1 MIGWLDTILR
11 RPRAVL
17 SAMIVLVLAGLL
29 SYITIPKE
37 SNPNVTIPTFFV
49 STTVPGISP
58 QDAERLLVK
67 PIEVK
72 LRGLE
77 GLKQIT
83 AYSTEGRGALIV
95 EFESDV
101 DMQKAARDVRVKV
114 DDAKPDLPLDATT
127 PAIAE
132 INLSLQPTILVAVSG
147 EVPERTLEA
156 RAKDLQD
163 ALQRIPTVLS
173 ADLKGKRDEVLE
185 VIVNKQKLEAYGLG
199 PADIYN
205 VVSRNNLLIAA
216 GSSEGS
222 KGRFSVKLPG
232 LIQSPEDLLKLPVKS
247 VKGTVVTLQQ
257 VADVRRS
264 FKDRTEY
271 AMYNGRP
278 AITIEV
284 VKRQG
289 TNIIETNAEVR
300 RVADEMLKAWP
311 TAMHVDYALDQSNT
325 IKDVLQSLQDGVIL
339 AILLVMVL
347 VVAALGLRSGILVG
361 ISIPT
366 SFLIGFFVI
375 AMMGYTLN
383 IMIMFGLIL
392 SVGILV
398 DGSIVLAEYADRKM
412 AEGMA
417 PKEAYIAAAKRMF
430 WPIVSSMATTIAA
443 FIPLLF
449 WPGIAGEF
457 MSYLP
462 VTVIT
467 VLTASLLTAMVFV
480 PAVGFFIGKT
490 DKETMEQFGHF
501 ADDEHADFRKM
512 KGLTGLYL
520 RFIERIIRHPILVGI
535 AVLTLMGGI
544 VATYITHPTGTEFF
558 VDTEPEQVNVYVRA
572 RGNLGVAQQ
581 LALTREVEA
590 RVVKVKG
597 IKTFA
602 TSAGKSSNG
611 GAFGSQDVP
620 ADVVGTIQLEL
631 EPVGSR
637 KPWKQLNKELDAT
650 VADMPGIF
658 VEVRPLEGG
667 PQSGKDIRLQITSM
681 DRDAAF
687 AAARKVEDHMVNG
700 MKGIINVDDD
710 LPLPGYEWTLTVD
723 REKAGQFGADIASA
737 GTLVQ
742 LATTG
747 AKVGSYRPDNSKDE
761 IDIRVRLPENER
773 SIAAVKDIKLTTPS
787 GLVPMSNFMESK
799 VVPLVNVLYRF
810 DGVPSVFVKGNV
822 APGVFANDKI
832 QELNTWIGQQKWP
845 SGVSLKFRG
854 TDEDQKKSGEF
865 LVKALVASIFMMFM
879 ILIVQYNSFYHVLI
893 TLSTVVMS
901 TVGVLLGM
909 LVTGQYFSII
919 MTGTGVIA
927 LIGVVVSHSIVLIDT
942 FHRLRDAGQNGIEA
956 AIRTCSQRMR
966 PVLLTSIT
974 AMLGLLPLMFELN
987 VNFFTRHIA
996 IGSVTSAWWVH
1007 LSTAMVFGLMLATV
1021 LTLIMTPVLLA
1032 APTVFKEN
1040 SAKRRELKA
1049 AALAAQEEAALGLEN
1064 MDKPRRRK
1072 SARKGGKVAP
1082 SKEEVI
1088 EEEEPLKHAAE

>member
-1 MIGWLDTILR
+1 MIGWLDKILR

-17 SAMIVLVLAGLL
+17 SAMIVLVVAGLM
-29 SYITIPKE
+29 SYINIPKE
-37 SNPNVTIPTFFV
+37 SNPNITIPTFFV
-49 STTVPGISP
+49 STSIPGISP

-83 AYSTEGRGALIV
+83 AYATEGRGGLIV
-95 EFESDV
+95 EFETDANLE
-101 DMQKAARDVRVKV
+101 KASRDVRLKV
-114 DDAKPDLPLDATT
+114 DEAKPDLPADATS
-127 PAIAE
+127 PAVNE

-147 EVPERTLEA
+147 DVPERTLEA

-163 ALQRIPTVLS
+163 ALQRIPSVLT
-173 ADLKGKRDEVLE
+173 ADLTGKRDEVLE
-185 VIVNKQKLEAYGLG
+185 IIVNKQKLEAYGLG

-205 VVSRNNLLIAA
+205 IVSRNNLLVAA

-222 KGRFSVKLPG
+222 TGRFSVKVPG
-232 LIQSPEDLLKLPVKS
+232 LIQSPSDLFDLPVKS
-247 VKGTVVTLQQ
+247 FNGTVVTLKD
-257 VADVRRS
+257 VAEVRRT
-264 FKDRTEY
+264 FLDRTQY
-271 AMYNGRP
+271 ALYNGRP
-278 AITIEV
+278 AITINV

-289 TNIIETNAEVR
+289 TNIIETNDEVKR
-300 RVADEMLKAWP
+300 IAGDTLKTWP
-311 TAMHVDYALDQSNT
+311 TAMHIDYALDQSNT
-325 IKDVLQSLQDGVIL
+325 IKDVQQSLQDGVIL

-347 VVAALGLRSGILVG
+347 VVAALGVRSGILVG

-366 SFLIGFFVI
+366 SFLIGFFI
-375 AMMGYTLN
+375 ISSMGYTLN

-398 DGSIVLAEYADRKM
+398 DGAIVLSEYADRKM
-412 AEGMA
+412 AEGIV

-443 FIPLLF
+443 FVPLLF
-449 WPGIAGEF
+449 APGIAGKF

-462 VTVIT
+462 VTVII
-467 VLTASLLTAMVFV
+467 VLSASLLTAMVFV

-520 RFIERIIRHPILVGI
+520 RFIERIIRHPLLVGA
-535 AVLTLMGGI
+535 AVLTLMGSI
-544 VATYITHPTGTEFF
+544 VFTYATHPTGTKFF

-581 LALTREVEA
+581 LAITRQVEA
-590 RVVKVKG
+590 LVVKNPG
-597 IKTFA
+597 IKTYA
-602 TSAGKSSNG
+602 TAAGKAGSD

-620 ADVVGTIQLEL
+620 ADVIGTIQLEL
-631 EPVGSR
+631 YPVGHR
-637 KPWKQLNKELDAT
+637 KPWVQLHKELDDA
-650 VADMPGIF
+650 VANLPGIF
-658 VEVRPLEGG
+658 VEVRELEGG
-667 PQSGKDIRLQITSM
+667 PQSGKDIRLQITSIN
-681 DRDAAF
+681 REAAF
-687 AAARKVEDHMVNG
+687 AAARKIEAHMMND
-700 MKGIINVDDD
+700 MKGITAIDDD
-710 LPLPGYEWTLTVD
+710 LPLPGYEWAITVD
-723 REKAGQFGADIASA
+723 REKAGRFGADIASA

-747 AKVGSYRPDNSKDE
+747 AKVGSYRPDDSKDE

-773 SIAAVKDIKLTTPS
+773 SITAVRDIKLTTPS
-787 GLVPMSNFMESK
+787 GLVPMSNFLTSDVE
-799 VVPLVNVLYRF
+799 PLVNVLYRY
-810 DGVPSVFVKGNV
+810 DGVPSIFVKGNV
-822 APGVFANDKI
+822 LPGVFPNDKI
-832 QELNTWIGQQKWP
+832 NELQKWMDQQKWP
-845 SGVSLKFRG
+845 EEVKFRFRG
-854 TDEDQKKSGEF
+854 TDEDEKKFGAF
-865 LVKALVASIFMMFM
+865 LGKAMIASVFMIFM

-893 TLSTVVMS
+893 TLSTVIMS
-901 TVGVLLGM
+901 TVGVMLGM
-909 LVTGQYFSII
+909 LVTGQYFSMI

-942 FHRLRDAGQNGIEA
+942 FHRLRDAGQDGIEA

-974 AMLGLLPLMFELN
+974 AMLGLLPLVFELN
-987 VNFFTRHIA
+987 ANFFTRHIA

-1007 LSTAMVFGLMLATV
+1007 LSTAMVFGLLLATV

-1032 APTVFKEN
+1032 APTVFRENHALRKEKRA
-1040 SAKRRELKA
+1040 AKKTA
-1049 AALAAQEEAALGLEN
+1049 KLANET
-1064 MDKPRRRK
+1064 
-1072 SARKGGKVAP
+1072 VAVNDNDIVEQ
-1082 SKEEVI
+1082 SMKQ
-1088 EEEEPLKHAAE
+1088 AAE

>member
-1 MIGWLDTILR
+1 MNWLDTVLR

-17 SAMIVLVLAGLL
+17 SAMLVLVVAGLL
-29 SYITIPKE
+29 SYISIPKE
-37 SNPNVTIPTFFV
+37 SNPNITIPTFFV
-49 STTVPGISP
+49 STNVPGISP

-77 GLKQIT
+77 GLKQLT
-83 AYSTEGRGALIV
+83 AYSTEGRGGLIV
-95 EFESDV
+95 EFETDV
-101 DMQKAARDVRVKV
+101 NIEKASRDVRQKV
-114 DDAKPDLPLDATT
+114 DEAKPDLPDDATT
-127 PAIAE
+127 PSVAE

-147 EVPERTLEA
+147 SVPERTLEA

-163 ALQRIPTVLS
+163 AIQRLPTVLS
-173 ADLKGKRDEVLE
+173 ADLQGKRDEVLE
-185 VIVNKQKLEAYGLG
+185 IIVNKQKLEAYGLG

-205 VVSRNNLLIAA
+205 IVSRNNLLVAA
-216 GSSEGS
+216 GSSDS
-222 KGRFSVKLPG
+222 DNGRFSVKVPG
-232 LIQSPEDLLKLPVKS
+232 LVQSPTDLLNLPIKTFE
-247 VKGTVVTLQQ
+247 GTVVVLQD
-257 VADVRRS
+257 VAEVRRT
-264 FKDRTEY
+264 FQDRTEY
-271 AMYNGRP
+271 ALYNGLP
-278 AITIEV
+278 AITISV

-289 TNIIETNAEVR
+289 TNIIETNAEVK
-300 RVADEMLKAWP
+300 RVAGELLKTWP
-311 TAMHVDYALDQSNT
+311 NAMHVDYALDQSNT

-339 AILLVMVL
+339 AIILVMVL

-366 SFLIGFFVI
+366 SFLIGFFI
-375 AMMGYTLN
+375 ISMMGYTLN

-398 DGSIVLAEYADRKM
+398 DGAIVLSEYADRKM
-412 AEGMA
+412 AEGVV

-443 FIPLLF
+443 FVPLLF
-449 WPGIAGEF
+449 APGIAGKF

-462 VTVIT
+462 VTVII
-467 VLTASLLTAMVFV
+467 VLSASLLTAMVFV

-520 RFIERIIRHPILVGI
+520 RFIERIIRHPVLVGV
-535 AVLTLMGGI
+535 AVLTLMGSI
-544 VATYITHPTGTEFF
+544 VATYATHPTGVEFF

-572 RGNLGVAQQ
+572 RGNLGTSQQ

-590 RVVKVKG
+590 RVVKVDG
-597 IKTFA
+597 IKTYA
-602 TSAGKSSNG
+602 TAAGKSSNG
-611 GAFGSQDVP
+611 GAFGNQDVP
-620 ADVVGTIQLEL
+620 ADVIGTIQLEL
-631 EPVGSR
+631 RPVGHR
-637 KPWKQLNKELDAT
+637 KPWKELNKELDAV
-650 VADMPGIF
+650 VADVPGIY

-687 AAARKVEDHMVNG
+687 AAARKIEDHMANG
-700 MKGIINVDDD
+700 MTGIIDMDDD

-723 REKAGQFGADIASA
+723 REKAGRFGADIASA

-747 AKVGSYRPDNSKDE
+747 AKVGSYRPDDSKDE
-761 IDIRVRLPENER
+761 IDIRVRLPEDER
-773 SIAAVKDIKLTTPS
+773 SISAVKDIKLTTS
-787 GLVPMSNFMESK
+787 AGLVPMSNFLKSDVE
-799 VVPLVNVLYRF
+799 PLVNVLYRL

-822 APGVFANDKI
+822 APGFFANDKI
-832 QELNTWIGQQKWP
+832 QELDKWIGQQKWP
-845 SGVSLKFRG
+845 EEVKFKFRG
-854 TDEDQKKSGEF
+854 NDEDQAKFGNF
-865 LVKALVASIFMMFM
+865 LVKAMIASVFMIFM
-879 ILIVQYNSFYHVLI
+879 ILIVQYNSFYHVMI
-893 TLSTVVMS
+893 TLSTVIMS
-901 TVGVLLGM
+901 TVGVMLGM
-909 LVTGQYFSII
+909 LVTGQYFSMI

-974 AMLGLLPLMFELN
+974 AMLGLLPLVFELN
-987 VNFFTRHIA
+987 VNLFTRHIV

-1007 LSTAMVFGLMLATV
+1007 LSTAMVFGLLLATI
-1021 LTLIMTPVLLA
+1021 LTLILTPVLLA
-1032 APTVFKEN
+1032 APTVFRE
-1040 SAKRRELKA
+1040 ARVARRERKIIAKMVKA
-1049 AALAAQEEAALGLEN
+1049 ASEGKPGNDNEQIAAP
-1064 MDKPRRRK
+1064 M
-1072 SARKGGKVAP
+1072 
-1082 SKEEVI
+1082 
-1088 EEEEPLKHAAE
+1088 KHAAE

>member
-17 SAMIVLVLAGLL
+17 SAMLVLVVAGLL
-29 SYITIPKE
+29 SYMTIPKE
-37 SNPNVTIPTFFV
+37 SNPNITIPTFFV
-49 STTVPGISP
+49 STSISGISP

-83 AYSTEGRGALIV
+83 AYATEGRGALIV
-95 EFESDV
+95 EFETDV
-101 DMQKAARDVRVKV
+101 NIEKASRDVRLKV
-114 DDAKPDLPLDATT
+114 DEAKPDLPTDATT
-127 PAIAE
+127 PAVAE
-132 INLSLQPTILVAVSG
+132 INLSLEPTILVAISG
-147 EVPERTLEA
+147 DVPERTLEA
-156 RAKDLQD
+156 RSKDLQD

-199 PADIYN
+199 PTDIYN
-205 VVSRNNLLIAA
+205 IVSRNNLLVAA

-222 KGRFSVKLPG
+222 TGRFTVKVPG
-232 LIQSPEDLLKLPVKS
+232 LIQSPQDLFDLPIKS
-247 VKGTVVTLQQ
+247 FQGTVVTLKD

-264 FKDRTEY
+264 FQDRTDY
-271 AMYNGRP
+271 ALYNGRP
-278 AITIEV
+278 AITVEV

-300 RVADEMLKAWP
+300 RVAEEMLKTWP
-311 TAMHVDYALDQSNT
+311 TAMHIDYALDQSNT
-325 IKDVLQSLQDGVIL
+325 IKDVLQSLQDGVLL
-339 AILLVMVL
+339 AIILVMIL
-347 VVAALGLRSGILVG
+347 VVASLGLRSGILVG

-366 SFLIGFFVI
+366 SFLIGFLI
-375 AMMGYTLN
+375 LAIMGYTLN

-398 DGSIVLAEYADRKM
+398 DGAIVLSEYADRKM
-412 AEGMA
+412 AEGIE

-443 FIPLLF
+443 FVPLLF
-449 WPGIAGEF
+449 APGIAGKF

-462 VTVIT
+462 VTVII
-467 VLTASLLTAMVFV
+467 VLSASLLTAMVFV

-520 RFIERIIRHPILVGI
+520 RFIERIIRHPILVSV
-535 AVLTLMGGI
+535 AVLTLMGSI
-544 VATYITHPTGTEFF
+544 VATYATHPTGVQFF

-590 RVVKVKG
+590 RVIKVDG
-597 IKTFA
+597 IKTYA
-602 TSAGKSSNG
+602 TSAGKSGG
-611 GAFGSQDVP
+611 GAQGSQDIP

-631 EPVGSR
+631 RPVGSR
-637 KPWKQLNKELDAT
+637 KPWKKLNEELAAI
-650 VADMPGIF
+650 VADMAGII

-667 PQSGKDIRLQITSM
+667 PTSGKDIRLQITSN

-687 AAARKVEDHMVNG
+687 AAARKIEVHVVGG
-700 MKGIINVDDD
+700 MKGIVDVDDD
-710 LPLPGYEWTLTVD
+710 LPLPGYEWSLTID
-723 REKAGQFGADIASA
+723 REKAGRFGADVASA

-747 AKVGSYRPDNSKDE
+747 AKVGSYRPDDSNDE

-773 SIAAVKDIKLTTPS
+773 SITAVKDIKLTTAA
-787 GLVPMSNFMESK
+787 GLVPMSNFIKSTAE
-799 VVPLVNVLYRF
+799 PLVNVLYRL

-822 APGVFANDKI
+822 APGIFAGDKI
-832 QELNTWIGQQKWP
+832 KELDTWVNKQKWP
-845 SGVSLKFRG
+845 EGVKFKFRG
-854 TDEDQKKSGEF
+854 DDEDQAKFGAF
-865 LVKALVASIFMMFM
+865 LVKAMVASVFMIFM
-879 ILIVQYNSFYHVLI
+879 ILIVQYNSFYHVMI
-893 TLSTVVMS
+893 TLSTVIMS

-909 LVTGQYFSII
+909 LVTGQYFSMI

-974 AMLGLLPLMFELN
+974 AMLGLLPLALELN
-987 VNFFTRHIA
+987 VNFFTRHIV

-1007 LSTAMVFGLMLATV
+1007 LSTAMVFGLLLATV

-1032 APTVFKEN
+1032 APTVFSEN
-1040 SAKRRELKA
+1040 RAARKA
-1049 AALAAQEEAALGLEN
+1049 AKMLKQDVVAQDDNDL
-1064 MDKPRRRK
+1064 D
-1072 SARKGGKVAP
+1072 
-1082 SKEEVI
+1082 
-1088 EEEEPLKHAAE
+1088 EPPIRQAAE

>member
-1 MIGWLDTILR
+1 MTGWLDSILR

-17 SAMIVLVLAGLL
+17 SAMLVLVVAGLL
-29 SYITIPKE
+29 SYINIPKE
-37 SNPNVTIPTFFV
+37 SNPNITIPTFFV
-49 STTVPGISP
+49 STNVPGISP

-83 AYSTEGRGALIV
+83 AYSTEGRGGLIV
-95 EFESDV
+95 EFETDV
-101 DMQKAARDVRVKV
+101 NIEKASRDVRQKV
-114 DDAKPDLPLDATT
+114 DEAKPDLPTDATT
-127 PAIAE
+127 PAVSE

-147 EVPERTLEA
+147 DVPERTLEA

-173 ADLKGKRDEVLE
+173 ADLQGKRDEVLE
-185 VIVNKQKLEAYGLG
+185 VIVNKQKLESYGLG

-205 VVSRNNLLIAA
+205 IVSRNNLLVAA
-216 GSSEGS
+216 GSSEGTT
-222 KGRFSVKLPG
+222 GRFTVKVPG
-232 LIQSPEDLLKLPVKS
+232 LIQSPQDMLDLPVKS
-247 VKGTVVTLQQ
+247 FQGTVVTLKE
-257 VADVRRS
+257 VAEVRRS
-264 FKDRTEY
+264 FQDQTQY
-271 AMYNGRP
+271 ALYNGRP
-278 AITIEV
+278 AITINV

-289 TNIIETNAEVR
+289 TNIIETNAEVK
-300 RVADEMLKAWP
+300 RVAAELLKTWP

-347 VVAALGLRSGILVG
+347 VVAALGVRSGILVG

-366 SFLIGFFVI
+366 SFLIGFFI
-375 AMMGYTLN
+375 ISMMGYTLN

-398 DGSIVLAEYADRKM
+398 DGAIVLSEYADRKM
-412 AEGMA
+412 AEGVV

-443 FIPLLF
+443 FVPLLF
-449 WPGIAGEF
+449 APGIAGKF

-462 VTVIT
+462 VTVII
-467 VLTASLLTAMVFV
+467 VLSASLLTAMVFV

-520 RFIERIIRHPILVGI
+520 RFIERIIRHPLLVGA
-535 AVLTLMGGI
+535 AVLTLMGSI
-544 VATYITHPTGTEFF
+544 VTIYATHPTGVEFF

-572 RGNLGVAQQ
+572 RGNLGIAQQ

-590 RVVKVKG
+590 RVVKVDG
-597 IKTFA
+597 IKTYA
-602 TSAGKSSNG
+602 TAAGKASNG
-611 GAFGSQDVP
+611 GAFGNQDVP
-620 ADVVGTIQLEL
+620 ADVIGTIQLEL
-631 EPVGSR
+631 RPVGQR
-637 KPWKQLNKELDAT
+637 KSWKKLNKELDAV
-650 VADMPGIF
+650 VADMPGIY

-667 PQSGKDIRLQITSM
+667 PQSGKDIRLQITSI

-687 AAARKVEDHMVNG
+687 AAARKIEDHMVNG
-700 MKGIINVDDD
+700 MKGIVDIDDD

-723 REKAGQFGADIASA
+723 REKAGRFGADIASA

-747 AKVGSYRPDNSKDE
+747 AKVGSYRPDDSKDE
-761 IDIRVRLPENER
+761 IDIRVRLPEGER
-773 SIAAVKDIKLTTPS
+773 SITAVRDIKLTTS
-787 GLVPMSNFMESK
+787 AGQVPMSNFLKSDVE
-799 VVPLVNVLYRF
+799 PLVNVLYRL

-822 APGVFANDKI
+822 ATGFFANEKI
-832 QELNTWIGQQKWP
+832 QELNTWIGQQNWP
-845 SGVSLKFRG
+845 EEVKFKFRG
-854 TDEDQKKSGEF
+854 NDEDQNKFGNF
-865 LVKALVASIFMMFM
+865 LVKAMIASVFMIFM
-879 ILIVQYNSFYHVLI
+879 ILIVQYNSFYHVMI
-893 TLSTVVMS
+893 TLSTVIMS
-901 TVGVLLGM
+901 TVGVMLGM
-909 LVTGQYFSII
+909 LVTGQYFSMI

-974 AMLGLLPLMFELN
+974 AMLGLLPLVFELN
-987 VNFFTRHIA
+987 VNLFTRHIV

-1007 LSTAMVFGLMLATV
+1007 LSTAMVFGLLLATV

-1032 APTVFKEN
+1032 APTVFRENHAIRKEQRA
-1040 SAKRRELKA
+1040 AKKA
-1049 AALAAQEEAALGLEN
+1049 AKLAGEAA
-1064 MDKPRRRK
+1064 
-1072 SARKGGKVAP
+1072 VAI
-1082 SKEEVI
+1082 SDDED
-1088 EEEEPLKHAAE
+1088 EEPMKQAAE

>member
-1 MIGWLDTILR
+1 MIGWLDSILR

-17 SAMIVLVLAGLL
+17 SAMLVLVVAGLL
-29 SYITIPKE
+29 SYINIPKE
-37 SNPNVTIPTFFV
+37 SNPNITIPTFFV
-49 STTVPGISP
+49 STSVPGISP

-83 AYSTEGRGALIV
+83 AYSTEGRGGLIV
-95 EFESDV
+95 EFETDV
-101 DMQKAARDVRVKV
+101 NIEKASRDVRLKV
-114 DDAKPDLPLDATT
+114 DEAKPDLPTDATT
-127 PAIAE
+127 PAVAE
-132 INLSLQPTILVAVSG
+132 INLSLEPTILVAISG
-147 EVPERTLEA
+147 DVPERTLEA

-173 ADLKGKRDEVLE
+173 ADLQGKRDEVLE
-185 VIVNKQKLEAYGLG
+185 VIVNKQKLEAYALG
-199 PADIYN
+199 PADIFN
-205 VVSRNNLLIAA
+205 IVSRNNLLVAA

-222 KGRFSVKLPG
+222 TGRFTVKVPG
-232 LIQSPEDLLKLPVKS
+232 LIQAPEDMLDLPVKS
-247 VKGTVVTLQQ
+247 FQGTVVTLKE
-257 VADVRRS
+257 VAEVRRS
-264 FKDRTEY
+264 FQDRTQY
-271 AMYNGRP
+271 ALYNGRP
-278 AITIEV
+278 AITVNV

-289 TNIIETNAEVR
+289 TNIIETNAEVK
-300 RVADEMLKAWP
+300 RVAAELLATWP

-347 VVAALGLRSGILVG
+347 VVAALGVRSGILVG

-366 SFLIGFFVI
+366 SFLIGFFI
-375 AMMGYTLN
+375 ISMMGYTLN

-398 DGSIVLAEYADRKM
+398 DGAIVLSEYADRKM
-412 AEGMA
+412 AEGMV

-443 FIPLLF
+443 FVPLLF
-449 WPGIAGEF
+449 APGIAGKF

-462 VTVIT
+462 VTVII
-467 VLTASLLTAMVFV
+467 VLSASLLTAMVFV

-520 RFIERIIRHPILVGI
+520 RFIERIIRHPLLVGA
-535 AVLTLMGGI
+535 AVLTLMGSI
-544 VATYITHPTGTEFF
+544 VAIYATHPTGVEFF

-590 RVVKVKG
+590 RVVKVDG
-597 IKTFA
+597 IKTYA
-602 TSAGKSSNG
+602 TAAGKSGND

-620 ADVVGTIQLEL
+620 ADVIGTIQLEL
-631 EPVGSR
+631 RPVGQR
-637 KPWKQLNKELDAT
+637 KPWKKLNKELDAV
-650 VADMPGIF
+650 VAGMPGIY

-667 PQSGKDIRLQITSM
+667 PQSGKDIRLQITSIN
-681 DRDAAF
+681 RDAAF
-687 AAARKVEDHMVNG
+687 AAARKIEDHMVNG
-700 MKGIINVDDD
+700 MKGIVDIDDD

-723 REKAGQFGADIASA
+723 REKAGRFGADIASA

-747 AKVGSYRPDNSKDE
+747 AKVGSYRPDDSKDE
-761 IDIRVRLPENER
+761 IDIRVRLPEGER
-773 SIAAVKDIKLTTPS
+773 SISAVKDIKLTTS
-787 GLVPMSNFMESK
+787 AGLVPMSNFLKSDVE
-799 VVPLVNVLYRF
+799 PLVNVLYRL

-822 APGVFANDKI
+822 ATGFFANDKI
-832 QELNTWIGQQKWP
+832 QELDTWIGQQKWP
-845 SGVSLKFRG
+845 EEVKFKFRG
-854 TDEDQKKSGEF
+854 NDEDQTKFGNF
-865 LVKALVASIFMMFM
+865 LVKAMIASVFMIFM
-879 ILIVQYNSFYHVLI
+879 ILIVQYNSFYHVMI
-893 TLSTVVMS
+893 TLSTVIMS
-901 TVGVLLGM
+901 TVGVMLGM
-909 LVTGQYFSII
+909 LVTGQYFSMI

-942 FHRLRDAGQNGIEA
+942 FHRLRDAGQDGIEA

-966 PVLLTSIT
+966 PVLLTSVT
-974 AMLGLLPLMFELN
+974 AMLGLLPLVFELN
-987 VNFFTRHIA
+987 VNLFTRHIV

-1007 LSTAMVFGLMLATV
+1007 LSTAMVFGLLLATV

-1032 APTVFKEN
+1032 APAVFREKRAMRAEKRAARGMKEV
-1040 SAKRRELKA
+1040 
-1049 AALAAQEEAALGLEN
+1049 
-1064 MDKPRRRK
+1064 
-1072 SARKGGKVAP
+1072 VAFNDGD
-1082 SKEEVI
+1082 VA
-1088 EEEEPLKHAAE
+1088 EEPMKHAAE

>member
-1 MIGWLDTILR
+1 MIGWLDSILR

-17 SAMIVLVLAGLL
+17 SAMLVLVVAGLL
-29 SYITIPKE
+29 AYINIPKE
-37 SNPNVTIPTFFV
+37 SNPNITIPTFIV
-49 STTVPGISP
+49 STSVQGISP

-83 AYSTEGRGALIV
+83 AYATEGRGALIV
-95 EFESDV
+95 EFETDV
-101 DMQKAARDVRVKV
+101 NIEKASRDVRLKV
-114 DDAKPDLPLDATT
+114 DEAKPDLPDDATT
-127 PAIAE
+127 PAVAE

-147 EVPERTLEA
+147 DVPERTLEA

-163 ALQRIPTVLS
+163 ALQRVPTVLS

-185 VIVNKQKLEAYGLG
+185 VIVNKQKLESYGLG

-205 VVSRNNLLIAA
+205 VVSRNNLLVAA
-216 GSSEGS
+216 GSSEGNT
-222 KGRFSVKLPG
+222 GRFSVKVPG
-232 LIQSPEDLLKLPVKS
+232 LIQSPLDMLNLPVKS
-247 VKGTVVTLQQ
+247 FQGTVVTLKE

-264 FKDRTEY
+264 FQDRTEY
-271 AMYNGRP
+271 ALYNGRP

-289 TNIIETNAEVR
+289 TNIIETNAEVKR
-300 RVADEMLKAWP
+300 ISEEMLKTWP
-311 TAMHVDYALDQSNT
+311 TAMHIDYALDQSNT

-339 AILLVMVL
+339 AIILVMIL
-347 VVAALGLRSGILVG
+347 VVASLGIRSGILVG

-366 SFLIGFFVI
+366 SFLIGFFI
-375 AMMGYTLN
+375 ISMMGYTLN

-398 DGSIVLAEYADRKM
+398 DGAIVLSEYADRKM
-412 AEGMA
+412 AEGIE

-443 FIPLLF
+443 FVPLLF
-449 WPGIAGEF
+449 APGIAGKF

-462 VTVIT
+462 VTVII
-467 VLTASLLTAMVFV
+467 VLSASLLTAMVFV

-520 RFIERIIRHPILVGI
+520 RFIERIIRHPILVGA
-535 AVLTLMGGI
+535 AVLTLMGSI
-544 VATYITHPTGTEFF
+544 VATYATHPTGVEFF

-590 RVVKVKG
+590 LVVKVDG
-597 IKTFA
+597 IKTYA
-602 TSAGKSSNG
+602 TAAGKSSDG
-611 GAFGSQDVP
+611 GGFGNQDVP
-620 ADVVGTIQLEL
+620 ADVIGTIQLEL
-631 EPVGSR
+631 RPVGQR
-637 KPWKQLNKELDAT
+637 KSWKVLNKELDAT
-650 VADMPGIF
+650 VAGIPGVY

-667 PQSGKDIRLQITSM
+667 PTSGKDIRLQITSN
-681 DRDAAF
+681 DREAAF
-687 AAARKVEDHMVNG
+687 ASARKIEDHMVNG
-700 MKGIINVDDD
+700 MKGIVDIDDD
-710 LPLPGYEWTLTVD
+710 LPLPGYEWNMTVD
-723 REKAGQFGADIASA
+723 REKAGRFGADIASA

-747 AKVGSYRPDNSKDE
+747 AKVGSYRPDDSKDE

-773 SIAAVKDIKLTTPS
+773 SITAVRDIKLTTPA
-787 GLVPMSNFMESK
+787 GLVPMSNFLKSDVE
-799 VVPLVNVLYRF
+799 PLVNVLYRL
-810 DGVPSVFVKGNV
+810 DGVPSIFVKGNV
-822 APGVFANDKI
+822 ATGFFANDKI
-832 QELNTWIGQQKWP
+832 KELDTWVGQQKWP
-845 SGVSLKFRG
+845 DGVKFKFRG
-854 TDEDQKKSGEF
+854 DDEHQAKFGAF
-865 LVKALVASIFMMFM
+865 LVKAMIASVFMIFM
-879 ILIVQYNSFYHVLI
+879 ILIVQYNSFYHVMI
-893 TLSTVVMS
+893 TLSTVIMS

-909 LVTGQYFSII
+909 LVTGQYFSMI

-966 PVLLTSIT
+966 PVLLTSVT
-974 AMLGLLPLMFELN
+974 AMLGLLPLVFELN
-987 VNFFTRHIA
+987 VNFFSRHIT

-1007 LSTAMVFGLMLATV
+1007 LSTAMVFGLLLATV

-1032 APTVFKEN
+1032 APTVFREN
-1040 SAKRRELKA
+1040 LAARRAQREELKA
-1049 AALAAQEEAALGLEN
+1049 AKKVKDLMPED
-1064 MDKPRRRK
+1064 DKD
-1072 SARKGGKVAP
+1072 AG
-1082 SKEEVI
+1082 
-1088 EEEEPLKHAAE
+1088 EPPIRHAAE

>member
-17 SAMIVLVLAGLL
+17 SAMLVLVIAGLL
-29 SYITIPKE
+29 AYINIPKE
-37 SNPNVTIPTFFV
+37 SNPNITIPIYFV
-49 STTVPGISP
+49 STNIPGISP

-83 AYSTEGRGALIV
+83 SYSTEGRGGLIV

-101 DMQKAARDVRVKV
+101 NIEKAARDVRLKV
-114 DDAKPDLPLDATT
+114 DEAKPDLPLDATT

-132 INLSLQPTILVAVSG
+132 INFSLQPTILVAVSG
-147 EVPERTLEA
+147 DVPERTLEA

-163 ALQRIPTVLS
+163 TLQRIPTVLS

-205 VVSRNNLLIAA
+205 IVSRNNLLVAA
-216 GSSEGS
+216 GSSEGTT
-222 KGRFSVKLPG
+222 GRFSVKVPG
-232 LIQSPEDLLKLPVKS
+232 LIQSPKDMLDLPIKS
-247 VKGTVVTLQQ
+247 FNGTVVTLKE

-264 FKDRTEY
+264 FQDRTEY
-271 AMYNGRP
+271 ALYNGRP

-289 TNIIETNAEVR
+289 TNIIETNAEVK
-300 RVADEMLKAWP
+300 RVAGELLSTWP

-325 IKDVLQSLQDGVIL
+325 IKDVLQSLQDGIIL
-339 AILLVMVL
+339 AIVLVMVL
-347 VVAALGLRSGILVG
+347 VVASLGVRSGILVG

-412 AEGMA
+412 AEGVV

-467 VLTASLLTAMVFV
+467 VLSASLLTAMVFV

-512 KGLTGLYL
+512 KGLTGIYL
-520 RFIERIIRHPILVGI
+520 RFIERIIRHPLLVGA

-544 VATYITHPTGTEFF
+544 VATYVTHPTGVEFF

-581 LALTREVEA
+581 LAITRDVEA
-590 RVVKVKG
+590 RVVKVDG
-597 IKTFA
+597 IKTYA
-602 TSAGKSSNG
+602 TAAGKSSNG

-620 ADVVGTIQLEL
+620 ADVIGTIQLEL
-631 EPVGSR
+631 FPVGHR
-637 KPWKQLNKELDAT
+637 KKWKVLQKELEAS
-650 VADMPGIF
+650 VADVPGIY

-667 PQSGKDIRLQITSM
+667 PQSGKDIRLQITSI
-681 DRDAAF
+681 DREAAF
-687 AAARKVEDHMVNG
+687 AAARKIEDHMING
-700 MKGIINVDDD
+700 MKGIIDIDDD

-723 REKAGQFGADIASA
+723 REKAGRFGADIASA

-747 AKVGSYRPDNSKDE
+747 AKVGSYRPDDSKDE

-773 SIAAVKDIKLTTPS
+773 SITAVKDIKLTTNV
-787 GLVPMSNFMESK
+787 GLIPMSNFLKSDVE
-799 VVPLVNVLYRF
+799 PLVNVLYRF
-810 DGVPSVFVKGNV
+810 DGVPSIFVKGNA
-822 APGVFANDKI
+822 APGFFANDKI
-832 QELNTWIGQQKWP
+832 VELEKWIGEQKWP
-845 SGVSLKFRG
+845 TGVNFKFRG
-854 TDEDQKKSGEF
+854 TDEDQKKSGDF
-865 LVKALVASIFMMFM
+865 LVKALVSSIFMMFM

-942 FHRLRDAGQNGIEA
+942 YHRLRDAGQNGVEA

-966 PVLLTSIT
+966 PVLLTSVT
-974 AMLGLLPLMFELN
+974 AMLGLLPLAFELN
-987 VNFFTRHIA
+987 VNLFTRHVF

-1007 LSTAMVFGLMLATV
+1007 LSTAMVFGLLLATV

-1032 APTVFKEN
+1032 APTVFRENRAIRKEKRA
-1040 SAKRRELKA
+1040 AKKSCQTFCSRSRNTRRHGRRTD
-1049 AALAAQEEAALGLEN
+1049 EA
-1064 MDKPRRRK
+1064 
-1072 SARKGGKVAP
+1072 GG
-1082 SKEEVI
+1082 
-1088 EEEEPLKHAAE
+1088 

>member
-1 MIGWLDTILR
+1 MNWLDTVLR

-17 SAMIVLVLAGLL
+17 SAMLVLVVAGLL
-29 SYITIPKE
+29 SYISIPKE
-37 SNPNVTIPTFFV
+37 SNPNITIPTFFV
-49 STTVPGISP
+49 STNVPGISP

-77 GLKQIT
+77 GLKQLT
-83 AYSTEGRGALIV
+83 AYSTEGRGGLIV
-95 EFESDV
+95 EFETDV
-101 DMQKAARDVRVKV
+101 NIEKASRDVRQKV
-114 DDAKPDLPLDATT
+114 DEAKPDLPDDATT
-127 PAIAE
+127 PSVAE

-147 EVPERTLEA
+147 SVPERTLEA

-163 ALQRIPTVLS
+163 AIQRLPTVLS
-173 ADLKGKRDEVLE
+173 ADLQGKRDEVLE
-185 VIVNKQKLEAYGLG
+185 IIVNKQKLEAYGLG
-199 PADIYN
+199 PADIFN
-205 VVSRNNLLIAA
+205 IVSRNNLLVAA
-216 GSSEGS
+216 GSSDSGN
-222 KGRFSVKLPG
+222 GRFSVKVPG
-232 LIQSPEDLLKLPVKS
+232 LVQSPTDLLNLPIKTF
-247 VKGTVVTLQQ
+247 KGTVVVLQD
-257 VADVRRS
+257 VAEVHRT
-264 FKDRTEY
+264 FLDRTEY
-271 AMYNGRP
+271 ALYNGLP
-278 AITIEV
+278 AITISV

-289 TNIIETNAEVR
+289 TNIIDTNAEVK
-300 RVADEMLKAWP
+300 RVAGELLKTWP
-311 TAMHVDYALDQSNT
+311 SAMHVDYALDQSNT

-339 AILLVMVL
+339 AIILVMVL

-366 SFLIGFFVI
+366 SFLIGFFI
-375 AMMGYTLN
+375 ISMMGYTLN

-398 DGSIVLAEYADRKM
+398 DGAIVLSEYADRKM
-412 AEGMA
+412 AEGVV

-443 FIPLLF
+443 FVPLLF
-449 WPGIAGEF
+449 APGIAGKF

-462 VTVIT
+462 VTVII
-467 VLTASLLTAMVFV
+467 VLSASLLTAMVFV

-520 RFIERIIRHPILVGI
+520 RFIERIIRRPILVGV
-535 AVLTLMGGI
+535 AVLTLMGSI
-544 VATYITHPTGTEFF
+544 VATYVTHPTGVEFF

-572 RGNLGVAQQ
+572 RGNLGTAQQ

-590 RVVKVKG
+590 RVVKVDG
-597 IKTFA
+597 IKTYA
-602 TSAGKSSNG
+602 TTAGKSSNG
-611 GAFGSQDVP
+611 GAFGNQDVP

-631 EPVGSR
+631 NPVGHR
-637 KPWKQLNKELDAT
+637 KTWKELNKDLDAV
-650 VADMPGIF
+650 VAGMPGIY
-658 VEVRPLEGG
+658 VEIRPLEGG

-681 DRDAAF
+681 NRDAAF
-687 AAARKVEDHMVNG
+687 AAARKIEDHMANG
-700 MKGIINVDDD
+700 MTGIIDIDDD

-723 REKAGQFGADIASA
+723 REKAGRFGADIASA

-747 AKVGSYRPDNSKDE
+747 AKVGSYRPDDSKDE
-761 IDIRVRLPENER
+761 IDIRVRLPEGER
-773 SIAAVKDIKLTTPS
+773 SISAVRDIKLTTS
-787 GLVPMSNFMESK
+787 AGLVPMSNFLKSDVE
-799 VVPLVNVLYRF
+799 PLVNVLYRL

-822 APGVFANDKI
+822 APGFFANDKI
-832 QELNTWIGQQKWP
+832 QELNTWISQQKWP
-845 SGVSLKFRG
+845 EEVKFKFRG
-854 TDEDQKKSGEF
+854 NDEDQEKFGAF
-865 LVKALVASIFMMFM
+865 LVKAMIASVFMIFM

-893 TLSTVVMS
+893 TLSTVIMS
-901 TVGVLLGM
+901 TVGVMLGM
-909 LVTGQYFSII
+909 LVTGQYFSMI

-974 AMLGLLPLMFELN
+974 AMLGLLPLVFELN
-987 VNFFTRHIA
+987 VNLFTRHIV

-1007 LSTAMVFGLMLATV
+1007 LSTAMVFGLLLATI
-1021 LTLIMTPVLLA
+1021 LTLILTPVLLA
-1032 APTVFKEN
+1032 APTVFHE
-1040 SAKRRELKA
+1040 ARVARRERKIIAKMVKA
-1049 AALAAQEEAALGLEN
+1049 ASEG
-1064 MDKPRRRK
+1064 KP
-1072 SARKGGKVAP
+1072 GNDNEQVATP
-1082 SKEEVI
+1082 M
-1088 EEEEPLKHAAE
+1088 KHAAE